1 MFFRRNLRL
10 LFLFFWGAAGC
21 VVAAQAQQ
29 ARAQEAP
36 PQEAPPVVLE
46 LFTSQ
51 GCSSCPPA
59 DRLLGQLGA
68 RADVVAIAFHVT
80 YWDSIGW
87 PDPFGKL
94 WATQRQRQYR
104 AATGRSNVYTPQL
117 MLNGRRDYVG
127 SRKRRITKAIRDA
140 QQELFLVKIEQTPE
154 QTSSGQWQVL
164 LPDSGQN
171 TGRHTELLLDVI
183 LIGLLPPQATAVE
196 RGENRGKTLTNLF
209 IADDLR
215 HLLRWDG
222 RAVTLPLPALDRAWA
237 HVVVLVQKPDQGP
250 IVGAGK
256 RSLVAAA
263 S

>member
-1 MFFRRNLRL
+1 MG
-10 LFLFFWGAAGC
+10 GAGVFS
-21 VVAAQAQQ
+21 VVAAQEAQ
-29 ARAQEAP
+29 A
-36 PQEAPPVVLE
+36 QEAPPVVLE

-59 DRLLGQLGA
+59 DRLLGQLGSRDA
-68 RADVVAIAFHVT
+68 IVAIAFHVT

-87 PDPFGKL
+87 PDPFGKV

-104 AATGRSNVYTPQL
+104 AATGASNVYTPQL
-117 MLNGRRDYVG
+117 ILNGRQDYVG
-127 SRKRRITKAIRDA
+127 SRKRLITKAVRDA
-140 QQELFLVKIEQTPE
+140 QKELFLVKIEQTPE
-154 QTSSGQWQVL
+154 QTPEQTSGGQWQVS

-171 TGRHTELLLDVI
+171 AGRHTESLLDVI

-196 RGENRGKTLTNLF
+196 RGENRGRTLTNLF

-215 HLLRWDG
+215 HLYHWDG

-237 HVVVLVQKPDQGP
+237 HVVVLVQEPDQGP

-256 RSLVAAA
+256 RSLAAA
-263 S
+263 SS